1 VTHGLQAPLAATST
15 RGTPMGSRDGQ
26 GVTGAEV
33 DEDDDSNEN
42 SPAKLHRP
50 LHRLRAGR

>member
-1 VTHGLQAPLAATST
+1 
-15 RGTPMGSRDGQ
+15 MGSRDGQ